1 VATYQSIF
9 IQEQSLGIILIAFP
23 TLVIICPDFY
33 SVREGRSWQC
43 VHVKQKGVEWGG
55 ISLVEISPSL
65 GPQSPR
71 NNVAGFAL
79 WLTLDN
85 LFSPPNTSFHTQK
98 GVFYIWTDRQAR
110 SKETSREE
118 TGLLRS

>member
-1 VATYQSIF
+1 
-9 IQEQSLGIILIAFP
+9 
-23 TLVIICPDFY
+23 
-33 SVREGRSWQC
+33 VRPRET
-43 VHVKQKGVEWGG
+43 KGGGVGGG

-98 GVFYIWTDRQAR
+98 GVFYIWTDRQ
-110 SKETSREE
+110 
-118 TGLLRS
+118 GVGNPQG